1 MSVWNPALAGCPAG
15 LLFRQIMHELSI
27 MQSALDQ
34 VLEKARQAGASRV
47 HAIRLRIGVLSGV
60 VPDALQFAFEA
71 LADGTPAQGAQ
82 LLIEDVPAR
91 FWCAAC
97 AREFAATRMF
107 AECPDCHRPS
117 MELRA
122 GREMELTSLEV
133 D

>member
-1 MSVWNPALAGCPAG
+1 VEPGPGPVAG
-15 LLFRQIMHELSI
+15 LGFWQTMHELSI

-47 HAIRLRIGVLSGV
+47 HAIRLRIGTLSGV

-71 LADGTPAQGAQ
+71 LADGTPAQGAR

-91 FWCAAC
+91 FWCPTC
-97 AREFAATRMF
+97 SHEFAATRMF

-117 MELRA
+117 AELRA